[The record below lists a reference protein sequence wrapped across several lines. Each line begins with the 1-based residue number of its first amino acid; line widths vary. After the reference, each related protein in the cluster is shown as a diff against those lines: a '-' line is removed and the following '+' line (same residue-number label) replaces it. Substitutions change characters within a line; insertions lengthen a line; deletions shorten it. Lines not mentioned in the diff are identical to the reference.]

1 MERHKRAN
9 DESGGSPDAKV
20 SKIERHKKTNDGSED
35 TTRLHSDNP
44 TSEEAR
50 HVEEH
55 NSPSQLA
62 IPSESTHNSRQKPKL
77 NSFGQRFPISNEK
90 EEAWFLVLRD
100 SIIKHSRD
108 NFMSKGVEKSC
119 KELKE
124 LFPIDLPIWKI
135 CQMGRES
142 LCQNKFLGI
151 DVFPVP
157 DYADELKA
165 ESIFQY
171 TEDNSNEERSVGY
184 LRSFLKESVEEREEE
199 IPVMT
204 KLSPKTLL
212 LFLKELSKEESCHP
226 TSDDELA
233 VAYDQWTKSSCDKKR
248 FKKII
253 SQLRPLIQHASGLTT
268 FDKIRIMYILRE
280 KPSPEMIK
288 GCELY
293 GNVHVSAYGELV
305 FRYISRGGYSFVDY
319 HPSFIDPNNLYFGN
333 ESNQSGSDATT
344 FPILQQ
350 QVPIDPEAQ
359 GPNQVSAESEGQD
372 HVAINGPNNEGLKY
386 LYNMLMPGRK
396 FVLVDSDNVEMEGVI
411 NLEPEEQKEVGFEDH
426 HNYEPEQQ
434 PNLVPEQQLE
444 FEPEQQPKRKP
455 EVKYNATLEEQ
466 KNTVLAQDN
475 YGFGQS
481 VGGPELDTAELEQ
494 KNVELNQENMEPEQD
509 NDVLKQGKTARKSQ
523 NKTVLKET
531 QDKETPSTPTENSSA
546 PPAVQEQLPVI
557 HNGTISARFLL
568 EKFSETLK
576 KWESSLLAEIF
587 QQVEDARNTAEEQDR
602 VVLETIK
609 EGMCWRLPRLFGSA
623 FGSTSWN
630 QWDSIDVQEAAF
642 YFRSFIKAINS
653 PILEQPLK
661 YVTKLRDKKNFPEK
675 KIPKEA
681 VDEVFN
687 ELLKILSTFIRNTD
701 N

>member
-157 DYADELKA
+157 DYADELEA

-333 ESNQSGSDATT
+333 KSNQSSSDATT

-396 FVLVDSDNVEMEGVI
+396 FVCVDFDNVEMEVVI
-411 NLEPEEQKEVGFEDH
+411 NLEPEEQKEVGFEDY
-426 HNYEPEQQ
+426 HNFEPEKQ
-434 PNLVPEQQLE
+434 LDLELEQQLDIE
-444 FEPEQQPKRKP
+444 LEQHPNSKP
-455 EVKYNATLEEQ
+455 EVKDNATSTKQ
-466 KNTVLAQDN
+466 NNIVVVQDN
-475 YGFGQS
+475 NGFGQS
-481 VGGPELDTAELEQ
+481 FGGPELDTAELEQ
-494 KNVELNQENMEPEQD
+494 KDAGFDQENLELERD
-509 NDVLKQGKTARKSQ
+509 NNLRKQGNTAQKSQ

-531 QDKETPSTPTENSSA
+531 QDTAPSTVTENSSA
-546 PPAVQEQLPVI
+546 LPVVQEQLPTI

-576 KWESSLLAEIF
+576 KWESPLLTEIS
-587 QQVEDARNTAEEQDR
+587 QQVEDKHNTAGEQDR

-609 EGMCWRLPRLFGSA
+609 EGMCGRLPELFGHA
-623 FGSTSWN
+623 MKSTNWN
-630 QWDSIDVQEAAF
+630 QSDSMDVQEAAF

-675 KIPKEA
+675 RIPKEA

-687 ELLKILSTFIRNTD
+687 ELLKIFSTFVRNTD